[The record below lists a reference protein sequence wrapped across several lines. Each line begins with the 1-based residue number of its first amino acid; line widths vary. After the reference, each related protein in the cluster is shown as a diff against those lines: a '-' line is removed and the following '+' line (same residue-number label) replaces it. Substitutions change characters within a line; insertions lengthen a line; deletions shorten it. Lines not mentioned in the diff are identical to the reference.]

1 MGAGAIALV
10 CCAIGFVCWLE
21 NSKDEPQREVS
32 PRPPPPPHPG
42 RGSHENAGQE
52 GDPYAE
58 RSRRILQLH
67 QPKNGGA
74 ARLQSRQAASDNP
87 YRERGAAF
95 MESVQAGSSP
105 GLEPVAEESAAP
117 SLAAVSRVRRRRGG
131 KGGGDTP
138 PQADE

>member
-1 MGAGAIALV
+1 M
-10 CCAIGFVCWLE
+10 
-21 NSKDEPQREVS
+21 
-32 PRPPPPPHPG
+32 PHPT
-42 RGSHENAGQE
+42 RALSRECAGQE

-74 ARLQSRQAASDNP
+74 ARPQSRQATSDNP

-95 MESVQAGSSP
+95 MESVRAGSSP
-105 GLEPVAEESAAP
+105 GLEPVVEESAAAEP
-117 SLAAVSRVRRRRGG
+117 EPRPAGGAAASRVRRRRGG